1 MHRSLRNAAFV
12 LLLASVPLSAPL
24 FAQHGGGHASAGGGH
39 GGGFASHGGFSSG
52 HSFSGGGGSG
62 FSTHSFSGGSSFS
75 GSRSGARA
83 RSFNGYGGVRRGT
96 GVRIGT
102 YGLRNCYGYGCRS
115 YGYGYG
121 YYPWGYAF
129 DPYWWSDS
137 GSSYDQDQQ
146 DQIGLAQEMNQ
157 QNLAEQQ
164 MRQQADQDAYAQ
176 SAPPVPRRQQSARE
190 EEERTEATPATV
202 LVFRDQHKQEV
213 QNYAIVGQMLWVFAP
228 ERTQKIPLSELDLP
242 ATTKANDDRGVDFH
256 IPGAHEGQ

>member
-39 GGGFASHGGFSSG
+39 GGGFASHGGFSGG
-52 HSFSGGGGSG
+52 HSFSGGG
-62 FSTHSFSGGSSFS
+62 STHSFSGGSSFS

-176 SAPPVPRRQQSARE
+176 SAPRVPRRQQSARE
-190 EEERTEATPATV
+190 EEERTEAAPATV